1 MATSHRPAPGPSKT
15 TKLLSWW
22 MMISLTALEPS
33 QLRLI
38 AGGGGDGGGGE
49 GLGGLGGG
57 GLGGGLGGGGLG
69 GGLGGGGDGG
79 GDGGGGLG
87 GWVSKNAWHAVVQI
101 VCAAAQHPPPLQEL
115 LWHVE
120 RSPEQHPP
128 PAHTVAQSSLLE
140 APRVCASVQ
149 P

>member
-38 AGGGGDGGGGE
+38 AGGGGLGGGGE

-57 GLGGGLGGGGLG
+57 GAGG

-79 GDGGGGLG
+79 GAGGGVGGGGLG
-87 GWVSKNAWHAVVQI
+87 GGGDGGGSAHARRGA
-101 VCAAAQHPPPLQEL
+101 CGEL
-115 LWHVE
+115 
-120 RSPEQHPP
+120 
-128 PAHTVAQSSLLE
+128 
-140 APRVCASVQ
+140 
-149 P
+149 